1 MTPQLDRRS
10 FLRQTGMAAAA
21 FAVSRPWLNSAARTI
36 SPNEKLNI
44 AAIGLGVGASNVRNS
59 ADENI
64 VGLCDLDLS
73 RCGGLIKQ
81 FPKAGVFTDFR
92 KMLDQQKDIDAVII
106 ATPDHSHAYIAMECM
121 RRGKHVY
128 VQKPI
133 SHSVFEARILTESAH
148 KYKVATQMGNQGHSG
163 EGIRQVT
170 EWIAAGLI
178 GKVREVHTWTN
189 RPIWPQSLEMGRP
202 TEVQQ
207 LSLIHI

>member
-106 ATPDHSHAYIAMECM
+106 AT
-121 RRGKHVY
+121 
-128 VQKPI
+128 
-133 SHSVFEARILTESAH
+133 
-148 KYKVATQMGNQGHSG
+148 
-163 EGIRQVT
+163 
-170 EWIAAGLI
+170 
-178 GKVREVHTWTN
+178 
-189 RPIWPQSLEMGRP
+189 
-202 TEVQQ
+202 
-207 LSLIHI
+207 